1 MLKEGTVIGERYEVV
16 GRVGSGG
23 MADVYKAK
31 DSKLDRFVAVKVMKQ
46 EFNNDSNFIRKFKRE
61 AQAAAGLAN
70 PNVVNVYDV
79 GDDAGIYY
87 IVMELVEGITL
98 KEYISKKGKL
108 SVRETTSIGIQVC
121 LGLAAAHRRGI
132 VHRDVKPQNIIIST
146 DGKVKVTD
154 FGIARAASSNTISA
168 NAMGSVHYSSPEQ
181 VRGGYSDARSDI
193 YSVGITLYEMVTGR
207 VPFDGETTVAI
218 AIKHLQ
224 DEMEMP
230 SKYTPDLPHALE
242 QIIMKCTQKSV
253 DRRYQTMDDVVADL
267 KRSLMEPDGDFVQ
280 LATLSNHAQT
290 VMITPD
296 ERAAILEKDPQNKA
310 SVRTYSSTS
319 EAKKD
324 DGLSDEDYEK
334 ERYRRDIDD
343 DDNDDDDDDDDVGG
357 GLEKAVTIG
366 AFIVGALIILV
377 LVVIIG
383 RQVGLFNFGSRATS
397 ESTAVEST
405 EAVSTEMVTVPDI
418 TGLSEDEAKELAN
431 EYNLGIKALGE
442 VPSEEYEAG
451 LVAEQ
456 DPAAG
461 SSVEKN
467 STITYYRSS
476 GSADEIEIPEIV
488 GMTRSEAE
496 DALEAAGFTNIEF
509 TEEDSDEVDAGVVMA
524 VDPDEG
530 ETAAADDTITVT
542 VSTGGE
548 NAETVVIGNYR
559 GIDAAEAESLL
570 ESMGLVVEIEYDVS
584 NSLGTNNV
592 IETDPAS
599 GTSVRVGSTVTL
611 IVNDSSKAGTT
622 ETATTDSDETW
633 VSESTLGRADNYTG
647 GAYRLVLRQEVN
659 GENVDTEI
667 ESGSSLEFPYTIT
680 VEGAAGISS
689 GSIYLYEE
697 TDSGEVARA
706 QWPITFEES

>member
-31 DSKLDRFVAVKVMKQ
+31 DSKLDRYVAVKVMKQ

-70 PNVVNVYDV
+70 PNIVNVYDV

-224 DEMEMP
+224 DELEMP
-230 SKYTPDLPHALE
+230 SKFTPDLPHALE

-280 LATLSNHAQT
+280 LAPLSNHAQT

-296 ERAAILEKDPQNKA
+296 ERAAILEKDAQNMN
-310 SVRTYSSTS
+310 SVRTYSSTT
-319 EAKKD
+319 EAQKD
-324 DGLSDEDYEK
+324 DGLSDEEYEK
-334 ERYRRDIDD
+334 ERYRREIDD
-343 DDNDDDDDDDDVGG
+343 EDDVDDSDDDEVGS

-383 RQVGLFNFGSRATS
+383 RQVGLFNFGASSA
-397 ESTAVEST
+397 ESVPVES
-405 EAVSTEMVTVPDI
+405 EAVVSAEMVEVPDI
-418 TGLSEDEAKELAN
+418 TGLSEAEAKELAN

-442 VPSEEYEAG
+442 VSSDDYEAG
-451 LVAEQ
+451 LIAQQ

-461 SSVEKN
+461 TSVEKN

-476 GSADEIEIPEIV
+476 GSADQIEVPEVI
-488 GMTRSEAE
+488 GLTRSEAE
-496 DALEAAGFTNIEF
+496 DALEAAGFTDIAF
-509 TEEDSDEVDAGVVMA
+509 TEEDSDEVNAGVVMA
-524 VDPDEG
+524 VDPSEG
-530 ETAAADDTITVT
+530 ETAAADDTITLT

-548 NAETVVIGNYR
+548 NAATVVIGNYR
-559 GIDAAEAESLL
+559 GIDAEEAQSLL
-570 ESMGLVVEIEYDVS
+570 EAQGLVVEIEYDVS
-584 NSLGTNNV
+584 DSLGRNNV
-592 IETDPAS
+592 IETDPES

-611 IVNDSSKAGTT
+611 IVNDSSKADPSART
-622 ETATTDSDETW
+622 ETSETEETW
-633 VSESTLGRADNYTG
+633 VSDSTLGRADNYTG

-659 GENVDTEI
+659 GENVDKEI

-680 VEGAAGISS
+680 VEGVAGISS